1 MLAQLNVV
9 ILSVWLA
16 AELVPLVADRLAAL
30 ERRQAA
36 DNEDE

>member
-9 ILSVWLA
+9 ILSVWLF
-16 AELVPLVADRLAAL
+16 AEIVPLVADRLAAL
-30 ERRQAA
+30 ERRRSA